1 MTWTGFLL
9 GMAILQVIRFAYYQ
23 PFFQKIEQPTLPLLV
38 PIYGE
43 LQIVKMLKRPWWWVI
58 LLYLPMVSWIMWMVV
73 FSETLQVF
81 GRRSTADRALAI
93 FTLGIYMPIIG
104 RSKDTKYEGPRLRG
118 DKSGNR
124 EWIEAVT
131 FAIIAAT
138 VIRTFTIEAYTIPT
152 SSMEKSMMIGDFLF
166 VSKMSY
172 GPRMPMTPLSLP
184 LMHNTVPLLGFASFV
199 DWVEFDYHRLPGFT
213 KVKNNDIVVFNYPM
227 DSELPVDKRQ
237 NYIKRCVGV
246 PGDSIRIDQATLF
259 VNSDSVW
266 LPERA
271 APQFT
276 YMVKTNGQG
285 FNRKTLL
292 KMDITEGGQSSRTDF
307 IFLLTNENVA
317 RLRQMPN
324 VLSVEKMVQPANALN
339 EEIFPQDPNN
349 FPWNVDNFGP
359 MWIPKKGATV
369 QLTRNNIRLYERIIN
384 FYEDHELAVE
394 GDEIFIDGALADA
407 YTFEMDYYWM
417 MGDNRHNSLD
427 SRFWGFVPEDHI
439 VGKASFIWMSYD
451 KFQESFG
458 DRIRTER
465 VFTMVHGKGRRQSFF
480 PYFIGVLVLYFG
492 FRFYQK
498 RRKNAA

>member
-9 GMAILQVIRFAYYQ
+9 GLGILQLIRFAYFQ
-23 PFFQKIEQPTLPLLV
+23 PFLQKIDQPATSLLI

-43 LQIVKMLKRPWWWVI
+43 LQIMKMIQRPWWWVI

-81 GRRSTADRALAI
+81 GRRSTADRILAI
-93 FTLGIYMPIIG
+93 FTLGISLPVIG
-104 RSKDTKYEGPRLRG
+104 RSEDAKYEGARLRG
-118 DKSGNR
+118 NKSGNR

-184 LMHNTVPLLGFASFV
+184 LMHNTVPLLGFPSFV
-199 DWVEFDYHRLPGFT
+199 DWVEFDYHRLPGFS
-213 KVKNNDIVVFNYPM
+213 KIKNNDIVVFNYPM
-227 DSELPVDKRQ
+227 DSQLPVDKRT

-246 PGDSIRIDQATLF
+246 PGDSIRIDQALLS

-276 YMVKTNGQG
+276 YLVKTNGQG

-292 KMDITEGGQSSRTDF
+292 EMDITEGGQSSRTDF
-307 IFLLTNENVA
+307 IFLLTQENVDK
-317 RLRQMPN
+317 LRQFPN
-324 VLSVEKMVQPANALN
+324 VESVEPMIKPADQTD
-339 EEIFPQDPNN
+339 ETIFPQDPRH
-349 FPWNVDNFGP
+349 FPWNVDNFGSLY
-359 MWIPKKGATV
+359 IPKKGETV
-369 QLTRNNIRLYERIIN
+369 RLSPENIRLYERVIG
-384 FYEDHELAVE
+384 FYEGHELQVN
-394 GDEIFIDGALADA
+394 GSEIFIDGEVASE
-407 YTFEMDYYWM
+407 YTFEMNYYWM

-439 VGKASFIWMSYD
+439 VGKASFIWMSFD
-451 KFQESFG
+451 KFQEG
-458 DRIRTER
+458 ADKIRTER
-465 VFTMVHGKGRRQSFF
+465 VFTMVHGKGRRTSLF
-480 PYFIGVLVLYFG
+480 PYFIVLLVGYFG
-492 FRFYQK
+492 FRFIQK
-498 RRKNAA
+498 RRSNAA